1 MKSFKPYWFL
11 EDPLDTEYK
20 YYILMSFLVDIK
32 KSFGKAGY
40 FKKIKKL
47 LTIKNDLMSFS
58 KNMELTP
65 RTNESMT
72 AAERDMLYNLL
83 DKHIHNDDEIQN
95 IIKNS
100 ITVIDEFID
109 ENHEYFDK
117 YKSLVT
123 VETYCQKYNL
133 WDQGILVI
141 RQKNEKNLKIF
152 SWFFSV
158 VNIGGKENIALLMSE
173 VISPVCKNTIQL
185 KRIKT
190 FLNNNIDNFSE
201 STDCFI
207 LADVSERI
215 DIETGTEISKEKSI
229 EIIIDKFKNN

>member
-1 MKSFKPYWFL
+1 M
-11 EDPLDTEYK
+11 
-20 YYILMSFLVDIK
+20 
-32 KSFGKAGY
+32 
-40 FKKIKKL
+40 
-47 LTIKNDLMSFS
+47 
-58 KNMELTP
+58 
-65 RTNESMT
+65 
-72 AAERDMLYNLL
+72 
-83 DKHIHNDDEIQN
+83 
-95 IIKNS
+95 
-100 ITVIDEFID
+100 
-109 ENHEYFDK
+109 
-117 YKSLVT
+117 
-123 VETYCQKYNL
+123 
-133 WDQGILVI
+133 
-141 RQKNEKNLKIF
+141 NLKIF

-190 FLNNNIDNFSE
+190 FLNNNIANFSE

>member
-11 EDPLDTEYK
+11 EDPLDTEHK
-20 YYILMSFLVDIK
+20 YYILMSFLIDVK

-47 LTIKNDLMSFS
+47 LAIKNDLMSFS

-65 RTNESMT
+65 KTNESMT
-72 AAERDMLYNLL
+72 EAERDMLYNLL

-133 WDQGILVI
+133 WDQGILVV
-141 RQKNEKNLKIF
+141 RQKNEMNLKIF

-190 FLNNNIDNFSE
+190 FLNNNIANFSE
-201 STDCFI
+201 STAKVDLLMSIKCGI
-207 LADVSERI
+207 ALQYNVALAEAI
-215 DIETGTEISKEKSI
+215 
-229 EIIIDKFKNN
+229 

>member
-11 EDPLDTEYK
+11 EDPLDTEHK
-20 YYILMSFLVDIK
+20 YYILMSFLIDVK

-47 LTIKNDLMSFS
+47 LAIKNDLMSFS

-65 RTNESMT
+65 KTNESMT
-72 AAERDMLYNLL
+72 EAERDMLYNLL

-117 YKSLVT
+117 YKSLDMT
-123 VETYCQKYNL
+123 VPL
-133 WDQGILVI
+133 
-141 RQKNEKNLKIF
+141 
-152 SWFFSV
+152 
-158 VNIGGKENIALLMSE
+158 
-173 VISPVCKNTIQL
+173 
-185 KRIKT
+185 
-190 FLNNNIDNFSE
+190 
-201 STDCFI
+201 
-207 LADVSERI
+207 
-215 DIETGTEISKEKSI
+215 
-229 EIIIDKFKNN
+229 

>member
-11 EDPLDTEYK
+11 EDPLDTEHK
-20 YYILMSFLVDIK
+20 YYVLMSFLVNIK

-47 LTIKNDLMSFS
+47 LTIKNDLMAFS
-58 KNMELTP
+58 KNMELSQK
-65 RTNESMT
+65 TNESMT
-72 AAERDMLYNLL
+72 ESERSELYDLL
-83 DKHIHNDDEIQN
+83 DKHIHNDEEIQN

-109 ENHEYFDK
+109 ENHVYFDK

-123 VETYCQKYNL
+123 IETYCQKYNL
-133 WDQGILVI
+133 WDQGVLVV
-141 RQKNEKNLKIF
+141 RQKNEKNLKIY

-173 VISPVCKNTIQL
+173 VISPVCKNTTQL
-185 KRIKT
+185 KRIKS
-190 FLNNNIDNFSE
+190 FLNNSIDNFSD

-207 LADVSERI
+207 LADVSEII

-229 EIIIDKFKNN
+229 EIIVDRFKNN

>member
-1 MKSFKPYWFL
+1 
-11 EDPLDTEYK
+11 
-20 YYILMSFLVDIK
+20 
-32 KSFGKAGY
+32 
-40 FKKIKKL
+40 
-47 LTIKNDLMSFS
+47 
-58 KNMELTP
+58 MELTP
-65 RTNESMT
+65 ETNESMT
-72 AAERDMLYNLL
+72 EAERDMLYNLL